1 MHRFSKSRFGFSLV
15 EVVIAIGIT
24 AFTLATIG
32 GIFGITNQSAQDSSH
47 DTLITSMIGQV
58 MGDLRPLPFDV
69 LWSADPRGATP
80 AYLAGLAPAPAAAP
94 APPANPA
101 LNSTYY
107 FTLEGV
113 LIEPSTTGAS
123 SATGYKN
130 VPANTVYRCTVI
142 KTPDPATQSFGANA
156 GYNRLQLTLRFDWPI
171 PSNATPVPQG
181 ATASASNGPNVKTV
195 YESIAR
201 YF

>member
-1 MHRFSKSRFGFSLV
+1 MQRFSKSRSGFSLV
-15 EVVIAIGIT
+15 EVVIAIGIA

-32 GIFGITNQSAQDSSH
+32 GIFGITNQSALDSSH

-58 MGDLRPLPFDV
+58 MGDLRPLPFDT

-80 AYLAGLAPAPAAAP
+80 AYLASLAPAATPI
-94 APPANPA
+94 PPANPPS
-101 LNSTYY
+101 NSTYY
-107 FTLEGV
+107 FTSEGV
-113 LIEPSTTGAS
+113 LIEPSATGAF
-123 SATGYKN
+123 SATGYTN
-130 VPANTVYRCTVI
+130 APVTTVYRCTVT
-142 KTPDPATQSFGANA
+142 KTPDPATESFGANA

-181 ATASASNGPNVKTV
+181 AVVTVSNGPNVKTV